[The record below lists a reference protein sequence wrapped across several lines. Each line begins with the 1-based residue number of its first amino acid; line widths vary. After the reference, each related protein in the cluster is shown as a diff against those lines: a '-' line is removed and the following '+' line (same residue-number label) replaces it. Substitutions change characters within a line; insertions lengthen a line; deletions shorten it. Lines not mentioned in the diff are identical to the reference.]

1 MIQSICRAME
11 QERKEGRALA
21 CFESFS
27 MEQIAWTI
35 EAAAEAGRPVGLMLA
50 SDMTFFTGCRT
61 YMAMARALGE
71 ESEVPVSFVFN
82 GCRRLTEAEAALRAG
97 FPSIAFTP
105 EGRPWEKTL
114 TELRDFTARA
124 HDSHVDVTGIIDGEV
139 SPEQAAELAGITGV
153 DALQVAAM
161 VEDPGNSHK
170 FDSTCHWYPENRA
183 WLNVERLEK
192 IHRLTGL
199 PLSLNGCHNVEE
211 SEFRRAI
218 AAGVARVDDGCPS
231 DTAYALA
238 LREYLGGF
246 PGTPSYFGACISIR
260 ETVKAYLRQRIEMLA

>member
-1 MIQSICRAME
+1 MIQSVCQAME
-11 QERKEGRALA
+11 QERKKGGALV

-27 MEQIAWTI
+27 MEQIAWTL
-35 EAAAEAGRPVGLMLA
+35 EAAAEARRPVGLMLV
-50 SDMTFFTGCRT
+50 SDMTFFTGPRT
-61 YMAMARALGE
+61 YMAMARALAE
-71 ESEVPVSFVFN
+71 ETEAPVSFVFS

-97 FPSIAFTP
+97 FPSIVFTP
-105 EGRPWEKTL
+105 EGRPWDVTL

-124 HDSHVDVTGIIDGEV
+124 HDSHADVTGIIDGDMT
-139 SPEQAAELAGITGV
+139 PEQAAELAGVTGV

-170 FDSTCHWYPENRA
+170 FNSTCHWYPENRA
-183 WLNVERLEK
+183 WLDLDRLEK
-192 IHRLTGL
+192 VHRLTGL
-199 PLSLNGCHNVEE
+199 PLSLNGCHNVDAA
-211 SEFRRAI
+211 EFRRA
-218 AAGVARVDDGCPS
+218 AALGVARVDDGCPS

-260 ETVKAYLRQRIEMLA
+260 ETVKAYLRQRIEMLS